1 MIGKKLYYLL
11 SELSTAERRLLFN
24 KAKWTNDKRYPLF
37 IRLLG
42 TKGQKMEDFSAKL
55 FEIEQTL
62 QATELSI
69 KAKNDALRRFTSFCT
84 KEVEELKIARFVESD
99 KRLRSYILC
108 NVYKDIEPKNIFE
121 GYLDDLKEYLNAAND
136 YWLNDYYLRN
146 KSALKLSSQTD
157 KDIQEWKD
165 ILIEQ
170 KREVDNY
177 LMYKTAVITDKVASL
192 YLNDPN
198 SVIDLGDNFLNKA
211 EIIKMADKAVNNEVK
226 AILLG
231 CLAQINFEDKS
242 KFKNYTEQAIKLV
255 ENSNVPS
262 SILVKRKI
270 LIIKFLHGFHF
281 GFSLDGLYAVIN
293 EIILIDKSL
302 KIEDKRNLF
311 FFFLIRLLLNEKATT
326 AASIPDDYKLY
337 FKEVHIDWFYQFLLA
352 FRFFIEG
359 KYAQC
364 KSALTE
370 ISHSKNTYITT
381 WARLL
386 EIATCIKLSKHSL
399 AVNYLNNELKR
410 HSNKQSNLFS
420 VNSTI
425 QFLITMANHYAI
437 RVPKKLTLGKNSHLL
452 TPIHTILLNTI
463 K

>member
-1 MIGKKLYYLL
+1 MIGKKLFYLL
-11 SELSTAERRLLFN
+11 NELSTAERRLLFN
-24 KAKWTNDKRYPLF
+24 KAKWTNDKRYVLF

-42 TKGQKMEDFSAKL
+42 TKGQKIDDFSANL
-55 FEIEQTL
+55 VEIERAL
-62 QATELSI
+62 QADELST
-69 KAKNDALRRFTSFCT
+69 KAKNDALRRFTSFCS
-84 KEVEELKIARFVESD
+84 KEIEQLKINRFVESD

-108 NVYKDIEPKNIFE
+108 NAYKDIEPKSVFE
-121 GYLDDLKEYLNAAND
+121 GFLDDLKETLKGGDD

-157 KDIQEWKD
+157 KDIQEWKA

-170 KREVDNY
+170 KQEVDNY

-192 YLNDPN
+192 YLNNPD

-211 EIIKMADKAVNNEVK
+211 EIIKMADKAANNEVK

-242 KFKNYTEQAIKLV
+242 KFKKYTREAMKLV
-255 ENSNVPS
+255 EDSNATS
-262 SILVKRKI
+262 SVLVKRKI
-270 LIIKFLHGFHF
+270 LIINFLHGFHF
-281 GFSLDGLYAVIN
+281 GFPVVDLYAVIN
-293 EIILIDKSL
+293 EIILIDKGL

-311 FFFLIRLLLNEKATT
+311 FLFLMRLLLNHKAGIP
-326 AASIPDDYKLY
+326 ASTPDDYKLY
-337 FKEVHIDWFYQFLLA
+337 FKEEHIDWFYQFLVA
-352 FRFFIEG
+352 FRFFTEG

-364 KSALTE
+364 KSALIE
-370 ISHSKNTYITT
+370 ISHSKNAYITT

-386 EIATCIKLSKHSL
+386 EIATCVKLSNHGL

-410 HSNKQSNLFS
+410 HSNKQSNRFS
-420 VNSTI
+420 ANSTV
-425 QFLITMANHYAI
+425 QFLITMANNYAI
-437 RVPKKLTLGKNSHLL
+437 RVPVKLTSGKNNQHL
-452 TPIHTILLNTI
+452 TPIHTFLLSTV

>member
-1 MIGKKLYYLL
+1 MIGKKLYHLL
-11 SELSTAERRLLFN
+11 NELSTAERRLLFN

-42 TKGQKMEDFSAKL
+42 TKGQKMDDFSASL
-55 FEIEQTL
+55 VEIELAL
-62 QATELSI
+62 QAAELSA
-69 KAKNDALRRFTSFCT
+69 KAKNIALRRFTSFCI

-99 KRLRSYILC
+99 KRLRSYVLC
-108 NVYKDIEPKNIFE
+108 NVYKEIEPKNIFE
-121 GYLDDLKEYLNAAND
+121 GYLYDLKETLKAGND
-136 YWLNDYYLRN
+136 YWLNDYYLRS

-157 KDIQEWKD
+157 KDIQEWKA

-170 KREVDNY
+170 KQEVDNY

-192 YLNDPN
+192 YLNDPD
-198 SVIDLGDNFLNKA
+198 SVTDLGDNFLNKA
-211 EIIKMADKAVNNEVK
+211 EIIKMADKAGNIEVK

-242 KFKNYTEQAIKLV
+242 KFKKYTEEAMKLV
-255 ENSNVPS
+255 ENSKEPS
-262 SILVKRKI
+262 SVLVKRKI
-270 LIIKFLHGFHF
+270 LIVNFLHGFHF
-281 GFSLDGLYAVIN
+281 GSRVDYLYTVIN

-326 AASIPDDYKLY
+326 PASIPDDYKLY
-337 FKEVHIDWFYQFLLA
+337 FKDEHIDWFYQFLVA
-352 FRFFIEG
+352 FSFFTQG

-364 KSALTE
+364 KNALIE
-370 ISHSKNTYITT
+370 ISHSKNTHITS

-386 EIATCIKLSKHSL
+386 EIATCVKLSNHSL

-410 HSNKQSNLFS
+410 HSNKQSNRFS
-420 VNSTI
+420 ANSTV
-425 QFLITMANHYAI
+425 QFLITMANHYTI
-437 RVPKKLTLGKNSHLL
+437 RVPKKLVSSKYSQQV
-452 TPIHTILLNTI
+452 TPLHTILLSTV